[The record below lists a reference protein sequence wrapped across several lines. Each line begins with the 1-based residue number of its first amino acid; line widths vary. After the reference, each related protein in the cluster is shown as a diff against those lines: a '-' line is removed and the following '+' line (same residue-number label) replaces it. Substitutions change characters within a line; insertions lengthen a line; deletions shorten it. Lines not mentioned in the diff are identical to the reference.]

1 MANPEKLLEMEN
13 VTLVLECED
22 ALLKAQWKTTWNKR
36 LKKRGGER
44 KQAWKEH
51 MGLSENRVYS
61 Q

>member
-22 ALLKAQWKTTWNKR
+22 ALLKAQKAQWKTTWKNA
-36 LKKRGGER
+36 KKRGGER

-51 MGLSENRVYS
+51 IRKE
-61 Q
+61 